1 MTPLF
6 FRGSILIIENVISYS
21 EFMQMTYRDFK
32 RLEATFIFKNK
43 QINSKSKQQSND
55 KVKANLSNVPARN
68 VRDLGFSDE
77 QLKGIFGDKF

>member
-1 MTPLF
+1 M
-6 FRGSILIIENVISYS
+6 SYT
-21 EFMQMTYRDFK
+21 EFMKMPYRDFK
-32 RLEATFIFKNK
+32 RIEATFIFKNK